1 MHDIISALNWR
12 YATKKFDAAKK
23 LNSVQLDMLQEALRL
38 APSSFGLPVWK
49 AVIVENPDVRTA
61 LRSAGYGQPQI
72 TDASHLLVLAVKKNI
87 NDALVDEFIALTA
100 KTRGVSLDSLRD
112 YSTMIKGSIKG
123 KSSEELRDWAARQ
136 AYIALGV
143 LLLAAAANGIDAGP
157 MEGFDPKQ
165 FDEILEL
172 DKFGLESKVIVALG
186 FRSADD
192 AFAAAK
198 KVRPEKGELFI
209 TVK

>member
-100 KTRGVSLDSLRD
+100 KTRGVSSDSLGD
-112 YSTMIKGSIKG
+112 YSTMIKGSING

-143 LLLAAAANGIDAGP
+143 LLVAAAANGIDAGP